1 MSTNENTPQI
11 IQSLIDWQQ
20 SNFSEKSFEDHLHNI
35 DLIQFKINSS
45 INSNMFD
52 FSLQREIHRIRR
64 QIQIGS
70 LVFIRT
76 VHRHLKYSFKFKTT
90 KLLMIFKI
98 SSLKESTFK
107 ILIAKVDFDI

>member
-20 SNFSEKSFEDHLHNI
+20 SNFSEKSFEDHLQNI

-52 FSLQREIHRIRR
+52 FSL
-64 QIQIGS
+64 
-70 LVFIRT
+70 
-76 VHRHLKYSFKFKTT
+76 
-90 KLLMIFKI
+90 
-98 SSLKESTFK
+98 
-107 ILIAKVDFDI
+107 